1 MLHWVKIDHPA
12 VSYALR
18 TLERGDT
25 QRTRVGTRTVYRIVM
40 CGELSP
46 RYAAAFEGMNMEAR
60 NGCTIL
66 TGEVIDQPH
75 LHGILDHIGAL
86 GLELLSVE
94 SLSDEPY
101 DNEAGYPPKTDRA
114 AWKGLES

>member
-1 MLHWVKIDHPA
+1 MKIDHPA
-12 VSYALR
+12 VPYALR

-86 GLELLSVE
+86 GLEILSVE
-94 SLSDEPY
+94 SFSDEPY
-101 DNEAGYPPKTDRA
+101 DNEARIVG
-114 AWKGLES
+114 